1 MDSTKTEYMT
11 VFEQYNPHTSKKDS
25 TGETLHNCILPNL
38 NHHEFSR
45 FDKLMQQRQQQTQS
59 IVPDLIKSKRKSVVI
74 KSLADLRTQKD
85 CDEIMEDLFSISDSS
100 LSSDEEQDEEEDQPN
115 QQLTTTTTTTTTQA
129 PMPAPAHMLLPH
141 LADYLVKNPDEPPE
155 NFLFRH
161 YHRLSLEDL
170 HYPIENIGH
179 IIQSCNSIAEGVY
192 ITIDEFEALQGFSRF
207 STIH

>member
-11 VFEQYNPHTSKKDS
+11 VFEQYNPHT
-25 TGETLHNCILPNL
+25 
-38 NHHEFSR
+38 SR

-115 QQLTTTTTTTTTQA
+115 QQLTTTTTTQA